1 MVRVYTSKTTR
12 GDYGQGNL
20 ANALAAIQN
29 GQALKAAARDFGVPP
44 KTLRRHR
51 DGNVRMPGSISLGP
65 ICQVLYV
72 HIPRTPP
79 PPPTKSYIRHC
90 WGNGGTK
97 TNKNLYKYVVKM
109 TETGRHKHF
118 GEKQEIPHEM
128 EGQDAP
134 RGRHVSGIG

>member
-1 MVRVYTSKTTR
+1 MVRVYTRKTTP

-65 ICQVLYV
+65 ICQVL
-72 HIPRTPP
+72 
-79 PPPTKSYIRHC
+79 PTQLEEELARYIREME
-90 WGNGGTK
+90 
-97 TNKNLYKYVVKM
+97 VKM
-109 TETGRHKHF
+109 FALSTKDVRRLAFELAER
-118 GEKQEIPHEM
+118 
-128 EGQDAP
+128 
-134 RGRHVSGIG
+134 R